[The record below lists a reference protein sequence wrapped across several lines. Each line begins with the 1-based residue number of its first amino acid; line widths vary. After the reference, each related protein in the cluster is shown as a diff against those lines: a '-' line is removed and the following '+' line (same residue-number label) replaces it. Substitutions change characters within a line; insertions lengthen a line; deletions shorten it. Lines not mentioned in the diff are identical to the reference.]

1 MRTTAIIVTTTVLA
15 MAVPSAQAAPS
26 QAQRDF
32 ATYLVKSGKE
42 PKVKD
47 ATWATD
53 RNLYVGVIDDGSRR
67 DGFAEYI
74 CSVADDHGLR
84 PELVKAIDVVKV
96 ARTGK
101 FVELGK
107 AYCK

>member
-1 MRTTAIIVTTTVLA
+1 MRTAAIIVITTVLTV
-15 MAVPSAQAAPS
+15 AVPPAQAVPS
-26 QAQRDF
+26 QAQRDLV
-32 ATYLVKSGKE
+32 TYLVKSGKE

-53 RNLYVGVIDDGSRR
+53 RNLYVGVIDDGRRR

-74 CSVADDHGLR
+74 CSVADDRGLR
-84 PELVKAIDVVKV
+84 PELVKVIDVVKV
-96 ARTGK
+96 TRTGK

>member
-1 MRTTAIIVTTTVLA
+1 MRLLTIVLITSLSIPFTA
-15 MAVPSAQAAPS
+15 SAAPNP
-26 QAQRDF
+26 AQKAF
-32 ATYLVKSGKE
+32 VTYLVKSGSE

-53 RNLYVGVIDDGSRR
+53 RNLYVGVIDDKTRR

-74 CSVADDHGLR
+74 CSVAGDHGVT
-84 PELVKAIDVVKV
+84 PELVKVIDIMKLVK
-96 ARTGK
+96 TGK

-107 AYCK
+107 TYCQ